1 MILVPIV
8 AEAQLQPLSRNDQ
21 AQVDIDGGNFEK
33 AFNEQNWKEASRYL
47 NDIANIYWEHNDYQ
61 KAIDYFERSL
71 ELNQKV
77 DNENGEAMIH
87 SNLGMLY
94 SDLRKYDVALD
105 YFNKT
110 LAARR
115 SFNNKEGIVSAIK
128 NIVTVQNNLGMYDKS
143 IILLEEA
150 LGLAKE
156 LNDTDQWSS
165 CFAYMSETY
174 AKAGDVLNSKKYYD
188 MYLSWSEIKMNKNVE
203 KLKQQAEAEQILKQ
217 AAEIRAA
224 IKEKELAVL
233 RGQLTEASDELNQF
247 SAEKVQLSEALDKT
261 QLQIK
266 YLEIDAEYERL
277 INEKKIERE
286 RQLRNIMLLSALS
299 LVVVSF
305 FIYRNYRQEKRSK
318 KVLADKNDQINKQNV
333 ELESLNKII
342 AKHNERMQSELNV
355 GREIQMSMI
364 PSEFPAMKSVD
375 LYALLE
381 PALEVGG
388 DLYDFFKLDEEHLFF
403 GVGDVSDKGVPAA
416 LFMAVTKTLV
426 KTHANYSTLPQK
438 IMTEVNRELSRDNE
452 SSMFVTYFL
461 CVLNI
466 KTGELSYCNAG
477 HNPPLYLSKND
488 EYIMLDQLHG
498 PVLGAMEDYDYQQD
512 TLFMKKGDQIIL
524 FTDGITEAM
533 DEENAQYST
542 ERLCQLF
549 NHNGSH
555 TSKESVEAV
564 IDDVI
569 TFRRNA
575 AQSDDMTV
583 LSLIYK
589 S

>member
-1 MILVPIV
+1 M
-8 AEAQLQPLSRNDQ
+8 
-21 AQVDIDGGNFEK
+21 K
-33 AFNEQNWKEASRYL
+33 
-47 NDIANIYWEHNDYQ
+47 
-61 KAIDYFERSL
+61 
-71 ELNQKV
+71 
-77 DNENGEAMIH
+77 
-87 SNLGMLY
+87 
-94 SDLRKYDVALD
+94 
-105 YFNKT
+105 
-110 LAARR
+110 
-115 SFNNKEGIVSAIK
+115 
-128 NIVTVQNNLGMYDKS
+128 
-143 IILLEEA
+143 
-150 LGLAKE
+150 
-156 LNDTDQWSS
+156 
-165 CFAYMSETY
+165 
-174 AKAGDVLNSKKYYD
+174 
-188 MYLSWSEIKMNKNVE
+188 KNVE
-203 KLKQQAEAEQILKQ
+203 ILKQQADAEQILKQ

-224 IKEKELAVL
+224 IKEKELTAL
-233 RGQLTEASDELNQF
+233 RGQLNAASNELNQF

-261 QLQIK
+261 QLQVK

-318 KVLADKNDQINKQNV
+318 RALADKNEQINKQNV
-333 ELESLNKII
+333 ELESLNRII

-364 PSEFPAMKSVD
+364 PSVFPVMENVD

-388 DLYDFFKLDEEHLFF
+388 DLYDFFKLDNEHLFF

-438 IMTEVNRELSRDNE
+438 IMTQVNRELSRDNE

-466 KTGELSYCNAG
+466 NTGELSYCNAG
-477 HNPPLYLSKND
+477 HNPPIYLSKNHQ
-488 EYIMLDQLHG
+488 YIMLDQLHG
-498 PVLGAMEDYDYQQD
+498 PVLGAMDDYEYQQD
-512 TLFMKKGDQIIL
+512 TLIMKKGDQIVL

-533 DEENAQYST
+533 DEQNAQYST
-542 ERLCQLF
+542 ERLCELF
-549 NHNGSH
+549 SHNGKN
-555 TSKESVEAV
+555 TSKEAVEAV

-569 TFRRNA
+569 IFRQDA
-575 AQSDDMTV
+575 DQSDDMTV

>member
-1 MILVPIV
+1 MVID
-8 AEAQLQPLSRNDQ
+8 AQLQPLSRNDQ
-21 AQVDIDGGNFEK
+21 AQVDINQANYEK
-33 AFNEQNWKEASRYL
+33 ALNAQNWKEASRYL

-61 KAIDYFERSL
+61 RAIDYFEKSL
-71 ELNQKV
+71 ELNQKI

-94 SDLRKYDVALD
+94 SDLRKYEPALE

-115 SFNNKEGIVSAIK
+115 SFKNKEGIVSAIK

-143 IILLEEA
+143 IVLLQEA
-150 LGLAKE
+150 ERLARE
-156 LNDTDQWSS
+156 LNDTDQLSS

-188 MYLSWSEIKMNKNVE
+188 VYLSYSEIKMKKNVE

-224 IKEKELAVL
+224 IKEKELAAL
-233 RGQLTEASDELNQF
+233 RGQLNAASDELNQF

-318 KVLADKNDQINKQNV
+318 KILADKNEQINKQNA
-333 ELESLNKII
+333 ELEDLNRII
-342 AKHNERMQSELNV
+342 AKHNERMQTELNV

-381 PALEVGG
+381 PAREVGG
-388 DLYDFFKLDEEHLFF
+388 DLYDFFKLDEDHLFF
-403 GVGDVSDKGVPAA
+403 GIGDVSDKGVPAA

-426 KTHANYSTLPQK
+426 KTHANYSVLPQK
-438 IMTEVNRELSRDNE
+438 IMSQVNRELSKDNE
-452 SSMFVTYFL
+452 SSMFVSYFL

-466 KTGELSYCNAG
+466 KSGELAYCNAG
-477 HNPPLYLSKND
+477 HNPPLYLSDHNKN
-488 EYIMLDQLHG
+488 IMLDSIHG
-498 PVLGAMEDYDYQQD
+498 PVLGAIENFEYGQD
-512 TLFMKKGDQIIL
+512 SRLMKKGDQIIL

-533 DEENAQYST
+533 DTRNEQYST
-542 ERLCQLF
+542 ERLCHVF
-549 NHNGSH
+549 SNNGHHN
-555 TSKESVEAV
+555 SKESVDA
-564 IDDVI
+564 IIQDVKL
-569 TFRRNA
+569 FRREA
-575 AQSDDMTV
+575 DQSDDMTV
-583 LSLIYK
+583 LSLIYTG
-589 S
+589 